1 MQNLYLDQKYIFFL
15 QQCYFINL
23 QKRSTGSSV
32 GAGAG
37 NARSGGYHSVT
48 TQEMTM
54 QRDGLKRSNT
64 LRRDHSLTTGKKFS
78 GQLPSL
84 ALASF
89 ITWWTLLVSSLKCI
103 V

>member
-1 MQNLYLDQKYIFFL
+1 MWSMEK
-15 QQCYFINL
+15 
-23 QKRSTGSSV
+23 KVMSV
-32 GAGAG
+32 AS
-37 NARSGGYHSVT
+37 ARMVCDFTLEDSRR
-48 TQEMTM
+48 MTM